1 VGKQTLCFFENAVKE
16 CLMLLEA
23 IDIAKQFG
31 KEQVLEG
38 VQVSLPAGGML
49 SVLGRSGSGKT
60 TLLKILAGLESSDR
74 GKIVLDGEDITHW
87 PPQKRGIVYLYQEP
101 LLFPHLNV
109 FENVAFG
116 LRLRAWAEAD
126 IRREVEAMLA
136 DLELTE
142 QADKAPHQL
151 SGGQKQRAAFGRA
164 LIIRPRV
171 LLLDEPFGA
180 LDAETR
186 ALMQALFV
194 RLAGAMQLTA
204 IFVTHDL
211 KEALTMSSRTGLM
224 QSGAL
229 KVYESRRD
237 FLNEAGVGVQQE
249 MNFWLNLFETEAIAP
264 STQK

>member
-1 VGKQTLCFFENAVKE
+1 
-16 CLMLLEA
+16 MLLEA
-23 IDIAKQFG
+23 VDIAKRF
-31 KEQVLEG
+31 EREEVLAG
-38 VQVSLPAGGML
+38 VNVSLPASGML

-60 TLLKILAGLESSDR
+60 TLLKILAGLESPDR

-87 PPQKRGIVYLYQEP
+87 QPQKRGIVYLYQEP

-109 FENVAFG
+109 FENIAFG

-136 DLELTE
+136 DLELSD
-142 QADKAPHQL
+142 QANKAPHQL

-186 ALMQALFV
+186 ANMQTLFL
-194 RLAGAMQLTA
+194 RLAEAMQLTA

-211 KEALTMSSRTGLM
+211 KEALAMSHRIGLM
-224 QSGAL
+224 QSGGL
-229 KVYESRRD
+229 KVYENRRD
-237 FLNEAGVGVQQE
+237 FLNEASAGVQQE

-264 STQK
+264 SNPR